1 VRSRSFGRVAEDYD
15 RYRPAPPMA
24 AVEWVLSELSAPV
37 RVCDVAAGTGAL
49 TRLLE
54 VRVGGPVLAV
64 EPDPRMVAVLVS
76 RIPNAL
82 AVRGRGEALPW
93 RDGSLDAVVMGSA
106 WHWMDP
112 VPTLSEIVRVL
123 RRNGVFGILG
133 NGPDREVGWVGDLF
147 DHQPTR
153 SDLWDIPGRD
163 RLDTPGRPRRPGRPS
178 VPELPPGMPFTVPEA
193 TVMHYSRPMTR
204 RELVGM
210 AGTFSS
216 VITLPE
222 AARRD
227 RLSAAERLAT
237 DAVGGPDAD
246 EAATVDLPL
255 RCRCWR
261 TVRT

>member
-1 VRSRSFGRVAEDYD
+1 MRSRSFGRVAEDYD
-15 RYRPAPPMA
+15 RYRPAPPME
-24 AVEWVLSELSAPV
+24 AVDWVLSKVSAPV

-54 VRVGGPVLAV
+54 GRVGGPVLAI

-93 RDGSLDAVVMGSA
+93 RDGSLDAVVIGSA
-106 WHWMDP
+106 WHWMNP
-112 VPTLSEIVRVL
+112 VPTLAEIARVL

-133 NGPDREVGWVGDLF
+133 NGPDREVGWVAEFF

-153 SDLWDIPGRD
+153 SDLRNIPD
-163 RLDTPGRPRRPGRPS
+163 RGRPGRPGRPA

-193 TVMHYSRPMTR
+193 TVMNYSLPLTR

-216 VITLPE
+216 VITLPQ
-222 AARRD
+222 AARRE

-237 DAVGGPDAD
+237 DAVGGPNAD

>member
-1 VRSRSFGRVAEDYD
+1 VAEDYD

-54 VRVGGPVLAV
+54 ARVGGPVLAV

-82 AVRGRGEALPW
+82 AVRGRGEVLPW

-112 VPTLSEIVRVL
+112 VPTLSEIARVL
-123 RRNGVFGILG
+123 RRKGVFGILG
-133 NGPDREVGWVGDLF
+133 NGPDREVGWVAELF

-153 SDLWDIPGRD
+153 SDRPDISDRDRPDIPGRA
-163 RLDTPGRPRRPGRPS
+163 GRPS
-178 VPELPPGMPFTVPEA
+178 VPELPPDMPFTVPEA

-216 VITLPE
+216 VITLSE

-227 RLSAAERLAT
+227 RLSTAERLAT
-237 DAVGGPDAD
+237 DAVGDPDAD

>member
-1 VRSRSFGRVAEDYD
+1 VAEDYD
-15 RYRPAPPMA
+15 RYRPAAPMA
-24 AVEWVLSELSAPV
+24 AVEWVLSEVSAPV

-49 TRLLE
+49 TRLVE
-54 VRVGGPVLAV
+54 ARVGGPVLAV

-93 RDGSLDAVVMGSA
+93 RDGSLDAVLMGSA
-106 WHWMDP
+106 WHWMGP
-112 VPTLSEIVRVL
+112 VPTLWEIARVL
-123 RRNGVFGILG
+123 RPNGVFGILG
-133 NGPDREVGWVGDLF
+133 NGPDREVGWVAELF

-153 SDLWDIPGRD
+153 SDRPDIPGR
-163 RLDTPGRPRRPGRPS
+163 TGAPS

-204 RELVGM
+204 HELVGM
-210 AGTFSS
+210 VGTFSS
-216 VITLPE
+216 VITLPDE
-222 AARRD
+222 ARRE

-237 DAVGGPDAD
+237 EAVGGPNAD
-246 EAATVDLPL
+246 ETATVDLPL